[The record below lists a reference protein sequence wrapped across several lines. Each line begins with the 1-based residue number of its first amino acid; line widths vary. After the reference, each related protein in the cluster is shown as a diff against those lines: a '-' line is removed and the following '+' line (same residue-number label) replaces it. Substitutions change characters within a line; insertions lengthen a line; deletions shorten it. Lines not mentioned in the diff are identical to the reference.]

1 MIIRGKYL
9 EVNMAEGIRIN
20 KYIAQKG
27 ITSRRNAD
35 DLVSNGNVKINGI
48 TIRELGYRVMPG
60 DLVEVNGATLTGMEK
75 KVYIALNKPLGY
87 VTTVKDQYDRPT
99 VMDIVTDINERLF
112 PVGRLDYNTTGLL
125 ILTNDG
131 DLAYR
136 LTHPRHEIV
145 KTYRALISGYLS
157 DGKIAKLR
165 KGVDIGGFVT
175 SEADVKLIRQMKN
188 STLVEI
194 GIREGKNRQIR
205 KMFRAVGCPVQ
216 QLERTA
222 IGNIKLGRLLQGH
235 YRKLKGDEI
244 EYIQNC

>member
-9 EVNMAEGIRIN
+9 EVDMAEGIRIN

-27 ITSRRNAD
+27 ITSRRKAD

-48 TIRELGYRVMPG
+48 
-60 DLVEVNGATLTGMEK
+60 
-75 KVYIALNKPLGY
+75 
-87 VTTVKDQYDRPT
+87 TVKDQYDRPT

-145 KTYRALISGYLS
+145 KTYRALVSGYLS

>member
-9 EVNMAEGIRIN
+9 EVDMAEGIRIN

-27 ITSRRNAD
+27 ITSRRKAD

-145 KTYRALISGYLS
+145 KTYRALVSGYLS

-175 SEADVKLIRQMKN
+175 SEADVKLSRQMKN

-205 KMFRAVGCPVQ
+205 KMFRAVGGPVQ

>member
-1 MIIRGKYL
+1 M
-9 EVNMAEGIRIN
+9 
-20 KYIAQKG
+20 
-27 ITSRRNAD
+27 
-35 DLVSNGNVKINGI
+35 
-48 TIRELGYRVMPG
+48 
-60 DLVEVNGATLTGMEK
+60 
-75 KVYIALNKPLGY
+75 
-87 VTTVKDQYDRPT
+87 
-99 VMDIVTDINERLF
+99 
-112 PVGRLDYNTTGLL
+112 
-125 ILTNDG
+125 
-131 DLAYR
+131 
-136 LTHPRHEIV
+136 
-145 KTYRALISGYLS
+145 
-157 DGKIAKLR
+157 R

>member
-1 MIIRGKYL
+1 
-9 EVNMAEGIRIN
+9 MAEGIRIN

-27 ITSRRNAD
+27 ITSRRKAD

-60 DLVEVNGATLTGMEK
+60 DLIEVNGATLTGMEK

-145 KTYRALISGYLS
+145 KTYRALVSGYLS

-205 KMFRAVGCPVQ
+205 KMFRAVGCSVQ

>member
-9 EVNMAEGIRIN
+9 EVDMAEGIRIN

-27 ITSRRNAD
+27 ITSRRKAD

-60 DLVEVNGATLTGMEK
+60 DLVEVNGAILTGMEK

-99 VMDIVTDINERLF
+99 VMDVVTDINERLF

-145 KTYRALISGYLS
+145 KTYRALVSGYLS

-205 KMFRAVGCPVQ
+205 KMFRAVGCSVQ

>member
-9 EVNMAEGIRIN
+9 EVDMAEGIRIN

-27 ITSRRNAD
+27 ITSRRKAD

-145 KTYRALISGYLS
+145 KTYRALVSGYLS

-216 QLERTA
+216 QLSL
-222 IGNIKLGRLLQGH
+222 IHI
-235 YRKLKGDEI
+235 
-244 EYIQNC
+244 

>member
-1 MIIRGKYL
+1 
-9 EVNMAEGIRIN
+9 MAEGIRIN

-27 ITSRRNAD
+27 ITSRRKAD

-145 KTYRALISGYLS
+145 KTYRALVSGYLS

-194 GIREGKNRQIR
+194 GIREEKNRQIR

-216 QLERTA
+216 QLTRSEERRV
-222 IGNIKLGRLLQGH
+222 GKECRSRWSPYH
-235 YRKLKGDEI
+235 
-244 EYIQNC
+244 

>member
-1 MIIRGKYL
+1 
-9 EVNMAEGIRIN
+9 
-20 KYIAQKG
+20 
-27 ITSRRNAD
+27 
-35 DLVSNGNVKINGI
+35 
-48 TIRELGYRVMPG
+48 
-60 DLVEVNGATLTGMEK
+60 MEK
-75 KVYIALNKPLGY
+75 KVYRALNKPLGY

-145 KTYRALISGYLS
+145 KTYRALVSGYLS